1 MQYDMND
8 QKSAQTKAQAVWE
21 GIKPYIEP
29 VCEVLCTQW
38 SAVHNGLQGQ
48 ILNLP
53 AANDS

>member
-48 ILNLP
+48 IVNLP